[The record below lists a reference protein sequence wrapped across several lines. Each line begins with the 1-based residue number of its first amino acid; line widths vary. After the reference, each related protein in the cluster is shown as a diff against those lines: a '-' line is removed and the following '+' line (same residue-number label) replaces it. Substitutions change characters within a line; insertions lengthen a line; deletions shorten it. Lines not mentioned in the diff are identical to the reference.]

1 MFRPKYPD
9 IVKPEYEAIC
19 GFHVRYLFC
28 KPYTVYYIIFI
39 SLPKVASAIAILGL
53 LGLIFSIPAA
63 IIKLSIIRLAMA
75 LIFGL
80 FYAGILY
87 ADKYE
92 RPWAYVPFLIVYG
105 ATLILGIVVIIL
117 SLIFILFPP
126 EAFKNF
132 INDEEEKGGEEEHG
146 FKFNQTT
153 INLLLTVIIISGIIG
168 ELIGL
173 YIWNVIRRARKY
185 MLDEVCSG
193 KVERNF
199 TTLESG
205 NPSIEFKV

>member
-19 GFHVRYLFC
+19 GIHVR
-28 KPYTVYYIIFI
+28 
-39 SLPKVASAIAILGL
+39 KVASAIGILGL

-63 IIKLSIIRLAMA
+63 IIKLSIIRLVTA

-92 RPWAYVPFLIVYG
+92 RPWAYVPFLIAYG

-126 EAFKNF
+126 EAFQNL
-132 INDEEEKGGEEEHG
+132 ITDEEEKGNEADHG
-146 FKFNQTT
+146 FKFNRTA
-153 INLLLTVIIISGIIG
+153 INIILTVIIISAIIG

-173 YIWNVIRRARKY
+173 YIWNVVRRARKY

-205 NPSIEFKV
+205 NPSIEIKV